1 MKHANPSTTFMRW
14 TAFAILIA
22 SVIFFVFADP
32 CRSGAVEVLGIVGI
46 LLICEL
52 FRRYANVAKQA
63 TVPLSS
69 PTKLAT
75 EQDRMVPAGKL
86 VLETGSTT
94 DSESTVGDLSTTC
107 SSADSDSESETAK
120 FDVLEWPKVGVRMAW
135 STCSSA
141 DSDSE
146 ADADEIDIVAWY
158 KIGVRVAR
166 LTCIGSDS
174 DCETEPDEPDIVE
187 RHTIGV
193 CKAHSLHNAV
203 TESMS
208 TPNFERSVHGDTMS
222 DNSSFV
228 GDSEAELIDIHD
240 WCAVSGR
247 LSGLLCSVEDELHN
261 WSDTDSWACE

>member
-22 SVIFFVFADP
+22 SVIFFVFAEP
-32 CRSGAVEVLGIVGI
+32 CRSAAVEELGIVGI
-46 LLICEL
+46 LLFCEL

-69 PTKLAT
+69 PTKLTT
-75 EQDRMVPAGKL
+75 EQDKMVPADKL

-120 FDVLEWPKVGVRMAW
+120 FDVLEWRKVGVRMAR

-146 ADADEIDIVAWY
+146 ADADKIDIVAWHSV
-158 KIGVRVAR
+158 GVRLAHS
-166 LTCIGSDS
+166 TCIGSHCACD
-174 DCETEPDEPDIVE
+174 TEADEPDIVQWHKVGA
-187 RHTIGV
+187 RIV
-193 CKAHSLHNAV
+193 HSLHKAII
-203 TESMS
+203 EPMS
-208 TPNFERSVHGDTMS
+208 IHTIKSSVHRDTMNEDS
-222 DNSSFV
+222 VYD
-228 GDSEAELIDIHD
+228 GDSEADLFDIHD

-247 LSGLLCSVEDELHN
+247 MSGLLCSVEYDPDN
-261 WSDTDSWACE
+261 CSDTDSWA